1 MKKQILAPSIF
12 NADFLHLSN
21 EIDIAEKGG
30 AEFLHLDVID
40 GVFAPSISFGAD
52 MIYSIRTYTNLFLD
66 VHLMIEN
73 PSQYIADFVRA
84 GADSITVHAEGAI
97 HLHRLIYRIKE
108 QGIKAGVALNPSTPI
123 SVIEPILSD
132 IDMVLLMTVNPGFG
146 GQPFIKEVLPKI
158 MMLSN
163 LKSSKKHTFAIEV
176 DGGITPQEALWC
188 SEKGANIF
196 VVGSYI
202 YYKETDSEKLQA
214 MKNIKN
220 SLGIGGS
227 K

>member
-1 MKKQILAPSIF
+1 MKKQILAPSIL
-12 NADFLHLSN
+12 NADFLHLSS

-40 GVFAPSISFGAD
+40 GIFAPSISFGANI
-52 MIYSIRTYTNLFLD
+52 IYSIRTYTDLFLD
-66 VHLMIEN
+66 VHLMIKN
-73 PSQYIADFVRA
+73 PSQYIADFVHA

-97 HLHRLIYRIKE
+97 HLHRLIYQIKE
-108 QGIKAGVALNPSTPI
+108 HGIKAGVALNPATPI
-123 SVIEPILSD
+123 SLIEPILSD

-146 GQPFIKEVLPKI
+146 GQPFIKEVLSKI
-158 MMLSN
+158 TMLSH
-163 LKSSKKHTFAIEV
+163 LKSSRAYSFAIEV

-188 SEKGANIF
+188 SQRGANIF

-202 YYKETDSEKLQA
+202 YYKATETEKLQA
-214 MKNIKN
+214 MKNIKK
-220 SLGIGGS
+220 SLETGDS